1 MVCRGH
7 NCSNTKLIGAH
18 IIPRGF
24 AKLIR
29 PDPNVELLKV
39 SGDGVSKAYPQ
50 LGETDGEILCADCD
64 AALGKNDDYGIDVC
78 RKFKADDRANFFE
91 DKSVDA
97 ERFSKFILSLLWRAS
112 ISKRGRYCEVVTFGP
127 YEKVAREI
135 IFGARPLAEMR
146 AFKLIV
152 SRLRS
157 RDHAVSRIIT
167 DPVRFKLEKL
177 NAYTF
182 FLNGF
187 RVHAVLDGRELES
200 YFDALI
206 INRTNVFRG
215 TYLEF
220 ETLPEFK
227 WLSAAFST
235 GNKTARKFVLSVR

>member
-1 MVCRGH
+1 MACRGH

-29 PDPNVELLKV
+29 SDPNVELLKV
-39 SGDGVSKAYPQ
+39 AGDSVSKAFPQ
-50 LGETDGEILCADCD
+50 LGETDNEILCADCD
-64 AALGKNDDYGIDVC
+64 GALGKTDGYAVEIC
-78 RKFKADDRANFFE
+78 RDFKGDDRADLFE

-112 ISKRGRYCEVVTFGP
+112 ISKSGRYCEVVTFGP

-135 IFGARPLAEMR
+135 IFGARPLSEMR

-157 RDHAVSRIIT
+157 RDHDVSRIIT

-182 FLNGF
+182 FLNGL
-187 RVHAVLDGRELES
+187 RIHAVLDGREV
-200 YFDALI
+200 
-206 INRTNVFRG
+206 RVVF
-215 TYLEF
+215 
-220 ETLPEFK
+220 
-227 WLSAAFST
+227 
-235 GNKTARKFVLSVR
+235 

>member
-1 MVCRGH
+1 MACRGH

-29 PDPNVELLKV
+29 SDPNTELLKV
-39 SGDGVSKAYPQ
+39 TGGEVDKSYPQ
-50 LGETDGEILCADCD
+50 LGETDSDILCADCD
-64 AALGKNDDYGIDVC
+64 GVLGKNDEYAIDVC
-78 RKFKADDRANFFE
+78 RKFKADDRGDLFE
-91 DKSVDA
+91 DASVDA

-112 ISKRGRYCEVVTFGP
+112 ISKRGRYCGVVTFGP
-127 YEKVAREI
+127 YEKAAREI
-135 IFGARPLAEMR
+135 VFGARPLSELR

-157 RDHAVSRIIT
+157 RDHDVSRIIT
-167 DPVRFKLEKL
+167 DPLRFKLENL
-177 NAYTF
+177 NGYTF

-187 RVHAVLDGRELES
+187 RIHAVLDGRELES

-215 TYLEF
+215 TYIEF
-220 ETLPEFK
+220 ERLEEFK
-227 WLSAAFST
+227 WLSAAFLLATKPGKKVTST
-235 GNKTARKFVLSVR
+235 IK